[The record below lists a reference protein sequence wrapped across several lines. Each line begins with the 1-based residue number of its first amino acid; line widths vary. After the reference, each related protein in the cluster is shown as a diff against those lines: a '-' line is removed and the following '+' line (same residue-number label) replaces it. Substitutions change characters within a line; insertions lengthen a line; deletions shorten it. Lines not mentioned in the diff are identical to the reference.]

1 MVTRKFRNELFNARA
16 VSMEVARFLVL
27 PVIVVLPLEATH
39 KETQMHVDADCGAVA
54 GADSDFGSTDLS

>member
-1 MVTRKFRNELFNARA
+1 
-16 VSMEVARFLVL
+16 MEVARFLVL

-54 GADSDFGSTDLS
+54 GADSDFGSTDLRTSKGITCNSGAILI

>member
-1 MVTRKFRNELFNARA
+1 
-16 VSMEVARFLVL
+16 MEVARFLVL

-54 GADSDFGSTDLS
+54 GADSDFGSTDLMTSKGITCNSGAILI

>member
-1 MVTRKFRNELFNARA
+1 
-16 VSMEVARFLVL
+16 MEVARFLVL

-54 GADSDFGSTDLS
+54 GADSDFGSTDLLNFLAAATLKSSDGTFLS

>member
-1 MVTRKFRNELFNARA
+1 
-16 VSMEVARFLVL
+16 MEVARFLVL

-39 KETQMHVDADCGAVA
+39 KEAQMHVDADCGAVA